1 MAPAE
6 PLTLR
11 RALATNAANRQRML
25 WGAHGSVA
33 LADLVAG
40 TGLAGGAS
48 EFLGGSVV
56 LATHDQLAAAQALV
70 ALDGA
75 MRRMV
80 ICPPDLP
87 LPHLAAIAAESEA
100 QAIVTDR
107 GEADFEGHDLPP
119 RVGCGLFLRPPTS
132 SPAPIATEWVLL
144 TSGTTG
150 VPKMV
155 VHSLAALTGAIKPPQ
170 PGDPPT
176 VWATFYDIRRYGGLQ
191 ILLRALLGNGSMV
204 LSEAAEPVAD
214 HLHRLAAHGVT
225 HISGTPSHWRRA
237 LMSSECGII
246 APRYVRLSGE
256 IADQAILDALKR
268 QYTNASVGHA
278 YSSTE
283 AGVGFEVNDGLEGFP
298 VEILSGDRDPAFK
311 VVDGTLHIRS
321 RRTASRYLGNAPQAL
336 RDADGFIDSGDVVNE
351 RRGRYYFIGRRGGV
365 INVGGLKVHPE
376 EVEQIINRHES
387 VKMSLVS
394 ARRNPITGAI
404 VVADI
409 VLHETVAPGTASD
422 ALKRDILAFCR
433 TTLPAHKIPAA
444 IKFVE
449 ALAVTPAGK
458 LVRQNA

>member
-1 MAPAE
+1 MPPTE
-6 PLTLR
+6 TQTLR
-11 RALATNAANRQRML
+11 QVLAAGAAHSRRML
-25 WGAHGSVA
+25 WGAHDAVA
-33 LADLVAG
+33 LADLIDGTVLNETDVAG
-40 TGLAGGAS
+40 RS
-48 EFLGGSVV
+48 IV

-75 MRRMV
+75 ARRIV

-87 LPHLAAIAAESEA
+87 LAHLAEIATDAEA
-100 QAIVTDR
+100 DAIVTDCD
-107 GEADFEGHDLPP
+107 ETDFAGHDLPP
-119 RVGCGLFLRPPTS
+119 RLACKGPLRPRQVAS
-132 SPAPIATEWVLL
+132 PIATEWVLL

-170 PGDPPT
+170 PVDAPP

-191 ILLRALLGNGSMV
+191 ILLRALFGDGSLI
-204 LSEAAEPVAD
+204 LSEAGEAVAD

-237 LMSSECGII
+237 LMSSDCNAI

-268 QYTNASVGHA
+268 QYPDAAVGHA
-278 YSSTE
+278 YASTE

-298 VEILSGDRDPAFK
+298 ADVLRGDGDPAFK
-311 VVDGTLHIRS
+311 IVDGTLCIRS
-321 RRTASRYLGNAPQAL
+321 RRTASRYLGRAPQVL
-336 RDADGFIDSGDVVNE
+336 MDEDGFIDSGDFVTE
-351 RRGRYYFIGRRGGV
+351 RNGRYYFVGRRGGI

-376 EVEQIINRHES
+376 EVEQVINRHAA

-404 VVADI
+404 VVADV
-409 VLHETVAPGTASD
+409 VLHEPAAPGDASD
-422 ALKRDILAFCR
+422 VLKQDILAFCR
-433 TTLPAHKIPAA
+433 AALPAHKVPAA
-444 IKFVE
+444 VKFVSSLE
-449 ALAVTPAGK
+449 MTPAGK